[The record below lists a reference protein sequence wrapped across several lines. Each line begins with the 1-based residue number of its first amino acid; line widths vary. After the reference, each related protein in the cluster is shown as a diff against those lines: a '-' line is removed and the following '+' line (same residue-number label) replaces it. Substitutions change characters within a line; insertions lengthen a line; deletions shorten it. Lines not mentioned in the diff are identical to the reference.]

1 MAYMRGMPKGT
12 KMQVA
17 NQIRDMACQMLG
29 VEDIISELAIRHIS
43 VSYQD
48 EHHVKLHLD
57 VDAIIDVEKIVQLQD
72 ELRAC

>member
-1 MAYMRGMPKGT
+1 MANMRGVPKGT

-17 NQIRDMACQMLG
+17 NQIRDIACQMLG

-48 EHHVKLHLD
+48 EHHAKLHLD
-57 VDAIIDVEKIVQLQD
+57 MDAIIDVEKIVQLQD
-72 ELRAC
+72 ELRV